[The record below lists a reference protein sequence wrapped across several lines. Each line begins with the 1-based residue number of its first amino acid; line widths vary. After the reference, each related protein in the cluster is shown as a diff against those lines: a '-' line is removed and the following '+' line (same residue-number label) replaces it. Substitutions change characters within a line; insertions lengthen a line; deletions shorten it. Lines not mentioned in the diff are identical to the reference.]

1 MHRERLAAVALF
13 ALLPLALFAPALVGG
28 RLFFP
33 VHTERLLP
41 WRAQVPAERLAQDR
55 AGENVALTDKLWL
68 FDPDT
73 SLAVAELDHGR
84 LPTWNPSIAGGAPFL
99 GQALYGALYPPNLLL
114 WRLMPLTTSY
124 AWGAALHVFIAGLGL
139 CVFARALGASPP
151 AALLAGVLFAAGGPL
166 VVRYHYYM
174 TFYPVA
180 WIPWLLVAVR
190 AFAREPSL
198 LRFALIPPPIA
209 LAILTGFPQTALYG
223 IVGAGIFGAWQL
235 YLGPRDAA
243 ARSRAD
249 AWRPLLALGAA
260 FGLGFALAA
269 AQILPFDEAAK
280 RSLPRVHDVAKQ
292 IEESGSPWMLAGYVV
307 PDAFEDPHEPWSGS
321 IATNPLWSALYCR
334 TAPQPDGSA
343 LPSGTA
349 AAPSPTETS
358 CYVGA
363 LGLLL
368 ALFGLLG
375 PAGAPRALRT
385 GLALALF
392 ACWGYA
398 LGWPPLVRLVALAPR
413 MDVGE
418 VRRIVPT
425 TGLIVALLAAFGAQ
439 RLLEKRATR
448 ERLVLLLFAMAIA
461 AGLGGFALLVRHAGP
476 DGVADFLRRCQV
488 ERYGQ
493 RLVDEFAKELA
504 QTSDRKAAIAAF
516 VAGRLTWGAAWFT
529 GAALV
534 LLLVDRLIARGGP
547 GLAAG
552 LLALACAAE
561 LATYHFRTNPFVASA
576 GFLAHDT
583 LLEPLATSVS
593 GGRVDRYAPDYR
605 LGGDTIEQL
614 VLPPN
619 LGARFG
625 IEDLEAYIVM
635 VPTRM
640 ARYRRALEP
649 ELESAAS
656 VATVAIL
663 PLRTPEAVASPLLS
677 LASVRYVLTTR
688 DLLFDLHAAALGD
701 GGFRLAAQRGETRI
715 YENTRALPFA
725 TVLPEALFMEPAPAD
740 DAIATPA
747 DASPT
752 VATAAADERARLHAA
767 LLREAATTPGL
778 VERRVVLEATP
789 PANAGATPDAAP
801 YDAGVEEVA
810 LGGER
815 RALPR
820 LRLRGTPARVESI
833 ERGARRVVVRLTPG
847 DGGFLRLAEGFDPGW
862 RATCDGAPLPVVPAD
877 VAFRGVVLPKGARE
891 VVFDYQPGS
900 VVRGLLVSVAA
911 LMLLAGL
918 SAMGGARRRRPAER
932 AAAAARAG

>member
-13 ALLPLALFAPALVGG
+13 ALLPLVLFAPALAGG

-41 WRAQVPAERLAQDR
+41 WRTQVPAGRLAQDR
-55 AGENVALTDKLWL
+55 ASENVALTDKLWL

-114 WRLMPLTTSY
+114 WRLMPLTASY

-139 CVFARALGASPP
+139 CVLARALGASPA

-190 AFAREPSL
+190 AFALKPSL

-235 YLGPRDAA
+235 CCAPREA
-243 ARSRAD
+243 ARTRAD

-280 RSLPRVHDVAKQ
+280 RSLPRVHDAAKQ
-292 IEESGSPWMLAGYVV
+292 IEESGSPWMLAGYLV
-307 PDAFEDPHEPWSGS
+307 PDAFEDPHEPWSS
-321 IATNPLWSALYCR
+321 SPLTNPLWNALYCG
-334 TAPQPDGSA
+334 TTPKVNGEAQPVG
-343 LPSGTA
+343 LA
-349 AAPSPTETS
+349 AQPNPTETS
-358 CYVGA
+358 CWVGA
-363 LGLLL
+363 LGLLFAL
-368 ALFGLLG
+368 AGL
-375 PAGAPRALRT
+375 AGAPTRLRI
-385 GLALALF
+385 GLAVALA

-398 LGWPPLVRLVALAPR
+398 LGWPPLVRLVALLPR

-425 TGLIVALLAAFGAQ
+425 GGLVLALLAALGAQ
-439 RLLEKRATR
+439 RLLERQAARTR
-448 ERLVLLLFAMAIA
+448 RVLLGVALAIA
-461 AGLGGFALLVRHAGP
+461 SGLGAFALLVHHAGP
-476 DGVADFLRRCQV
+476 DGVAAFLRRCQV
-488 ERYGQ
+488 ERYGANLVEQYEKALASSDAQ
-493 RLVDEFAKELA
+493 R
-504 QTSDRKAAIAAF
+504 AAIASF
-516 VAGRLTWGAAWFT
+516 VTRRLVYAAASFG
-529 GAALV
+529 GAALA
-534 LLLVDRLIARGGP
+534 LLVIDRLLARGKP
-547 GLAAG
+547 AFAAG
-552 LLALACAAE
+552 LALLGCGGELAL
-561 LATYHFRTNPFVASA
+561 YHFRTNPFVASE
-576 GFLAHDT
+576 GFLAHDA
-583 LLEPLATSVS
+583 LLEPLAASVS

-625 IEDLEAYIVM
+625 IEDLEGYIVM

-640 ARYRRALEP
+640 ARFRRALEP
-649 ELESAAS
+649 EVAPDSS

-663 PLRTPEAVASPLLS
+663 PLRTTAALASPLLD
-677 LASVRYVLTTR
+677 LASVRDVLTTR
-688 DLLFDLHAAALGD
+688 DLLADLAREGRGD
-701 GGFRLAAQRGETRI
+701 AGFRLLAQRGETHL
-715 YENTRALPFA
+715 YENREALPLA
-725 TVLPEALFMEPAPAD
+725 TVLPEALFMRAAPDD

-747 DASPT
+747 DSSPM
-752 VATAAADERARLHAA
+752 APTAAMDERARLHAA

-778 VERRVVLEATP
+778 VSRRVVLEATP
-789 PANAGATPDAAP
+789 PANVGGTPDAAP

-810 LGGER
+810 LGGDR
-815 RALPR
+815 RPLP
-820 LRLRGTPARVESI
+820 LLHLRGTPARVESI
-833 ERGARRVVVRLTPG
+833 ERSARRVVVRLAQG

-877 VAFRGVVLPKGARE
+877 VAFRGVVLPKGAKE

-911 LMLLAGL
+911 LMLLAAL
-918 SAMGGARRRRPAER
+918 SAIGGARRPRPAER